1 MTAHLIT
8 IGDEILIGQIIDTNS
23 AWMAQQL
30 NLQGIRVNEI
40 LSISDDK
47 QHILTTLAHSEKLAD
62 VVLITGG
69 LGPTKD
75 DITKKTL
82 CEYYDTDLVFNE
94 EVWAHIV
101 RLFAKFGRTPKDVQ
115 RGQAEQPRAA
125 TILPNK
131 VGTASGMWFERNGTV
146 IISMPGVPFE
156 MQYLMENEV
165 LPRLKSRAQGLP
177 IAHRTVLTACIGES
191 DLAEMVA
198 DFEADLPAF
207 AKLAYLPALSQV
219 RLRLTA
225 QHTDEAFLND
235 FLDKKQA
242 EMVALVA
249 PHVFGYEKQRL
260 QSVVGDLLKA
270 QNQTLATAE
279 SCTGGYIAHLITSI
293 EGSSAYFQG
302 SVVAYDN
309 AVKTNILGVPTSV
322 LETEGAVSEACVR
335 AMAEGAKRLFKVDF
349 AVSVSGIAGP
359 SGGSEEKPVGTI
371 WFAIATP
378 NGTIAEKLKFGRD
391 RSKNI
396 ELTSVYVLNALR
408 KTIAGYLHASLTPKT

>member
-8 IGDEILIGQIIDTNS
+8 IGDEILIGQIVDTNS

-30 NLQGIRVNEI
+30 NLQGIKVSEI
-40 LSISDDK
+40 ISISDDK
-47 QHILTTLAHSEKLAD
+47 QHILDTLAHSEKLAD

-82 CEYYDTDLVFNE
+82 CAYYDTDLVFNE

-101 RLFAKFGRTPKDVQ
+101 RLFAKFGRVAKDVQ

-125 TILPNK
+125 TLLPNK

-146 IISMPGVPFE
+146 MVSMPGVPFE

-191 DLAEMVA
+191 DLAAMIA
-198 DFEADLPAF
+198 DFEAALPDF
-207 AKLAYLPALSQV
+207 IKLAYLPALSQV
-219 RLRLTA
+219 RLRLSGT
-225 QHTDEAFLND
+225 HENEAFLNEM
-235 FLDKKQA
+235 LDAKKV
-242 EMVALVA
+242 EMVALIA
-249 PHVFGYEKQRL
+249 PHVFGYEKQSL
-260 QSVVGDLLKA
+260 ESVIGDLLKA
-270 QNQTLATAE
+270 KRQTLATAE
-279 SCTGGYIAHLITSI
+279 SCTGGYIAHLITRI
-293 EGSSAYFQG
+293 AGSSAYFRG
-302 SVVAYDN
+302 GIVAYEN
-309 AVKTNILGVPTSV
+309 AVKTQVLGVPTSI
-322 LETEGAVSEACVR
+322 LETDGAVSEACVR
-335 AMAEGAKRLFKVDF
+335 AMAEGAKRLLGVDF

-359 SGGSEEKPVGTI
+359 DGGSDEKPVGTI

-378 NGTIAEKLKFGRD
+378 NGTSAEKLKFGRD
-391 RSKNI
+391 RMKNI
-396 ELTSVYVLNALR
+396 ELTSVYVLTALL
-408 KTIAGYLHASLTPKT
+408 KSVQSQ